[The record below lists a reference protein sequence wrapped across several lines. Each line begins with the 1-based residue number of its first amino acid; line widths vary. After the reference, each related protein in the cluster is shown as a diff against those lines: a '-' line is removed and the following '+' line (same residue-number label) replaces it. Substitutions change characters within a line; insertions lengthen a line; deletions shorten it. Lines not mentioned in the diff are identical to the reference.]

1 MSDTL
6 IRTGRLV
13 TVFGGS
19 GFVGR
24 HVVRALARRG
34 WRIRVAVRRPDLAFH
49 LQPLGT
55 VGQIHAVQ
63 ANVRYPASVAEAVRG
78 SDAVVNL
85 VGILREK
92 GRQRFDAVHSFGAR
106 AVAKAA
112 KEAGAAAFVHMSA
125 IGADPRSRSA
135 YARSK
140 ALGEA
145 AVAEAFPEA
154 IIIRPSLVFGPE
166 DDFFNRFAALAR
178 LSPVLPLI
186 GGGETKFQPVFAGDV
201 AEVFARALDGETK
214 TATTYEIGGPEV
226 KSLRALLEY
235 LCGVIG
241 RKRLLMPIP
250 FGVARLL
257 AATTEIADALSLG
270 LFPHILLITRDQVE
284 LLRTDNV
291 VSPQAIADGRTLTG
305 LGIGAEAIEAI
316 VPSYLS
322 RFRRTGQYERFTV
335 A

>member
-13 TVFGGS
+13 TIFGGS

-55 VGQIHAVQ
+55 VGQILAVQ

-125 IGADPRSRSA
+125 IGADARSRSA

-140 ALGEA
+140 ALGET

-166 DDFFNRFAALAR
+166 DDFFNRFAALAL

-186 GGGETKFQPVFAGDV
+186 GGETKFQPVFAGDV
-201 AEVFARALDGETK
+201 AEVFARALDGETR
-214 TATTYEIGGPEV
+214 TATIYEIGGPEV

-235 LCGVIG
+235 LCGAIG
-241 RKRLLMPIP
+241 RRRLLMPIP

-257 AATTEIADALSLG
+257 AGATEIADGLSLG
-270 LFPHILLITRDQVE
+270 LFPHTLLITRDQVD

-291 VSPQAIADGRTLTG
+291 VSPQAIAAGRTLTG